1 VKNPGIKRGRDSGGN
16 IIWYKSEISK
26 HTTKIYSDHSTIW
39 MKISKNI
46 SVTGGDLI
54 RFVNGRFR

>member
-1 VKNPGIKRGRDSGGN
+1 MKNPGIKRGRDSGGI
-16 IIWYKSEISK
+16 IIWHKSEISK
-26 HTTKIYSDHSTIW
+26 HTTIINWETTFWI
-39 MKISKNI
+39 KISKNI